1 MSRYP
6 IFIGAAHTATV
17 IQITVNTMDVGIKI
31 LLPRLLT
38 IILPSQK
45 ISFQFLSTMKWLKIC
60 PYLLPIIVGMIIAML
75 AIVDPT
81 SLVNTSPQTDN
92 IDIHQSH
99 VSW

>member
-1 MSRYP
+1 MKSIWP
-6 IFIGAAHTATV
+6 H
-17 IQITVNTMDVGIKI
+17 ITSVLPHCAMDVGIKI
-31 LLPRLLT
+31 LLPWLLT

-45 ISFQFLSTMKWLKIC
+45 IGFQFLSTLKWLKIC